1 MVTTTTTT
9 TTSYCTDDGNE
20 CQNGGVCVLAT
31 DQSDFDKDGNFK
43 KTPINYCQCP
53 EGTSGNL
60 CHGKNVCTLKCE
72 HASSC
77 RHYDDITHSSSPEG
91 FSDSEFYCECA
102 GNYKGQECEIPY
114 TTCPKTSDDENEKPL
129 QCLYGGVCEISV
141 DSTNIQNSK
150 YICRCPNGRNG
161 TNCENGTTS
170 SIKDYNGPCF
180 DDDDCNNQGICA
192 DKHDAATTEETGMT
206 TKTKYCQCKSG
217 YGGDNCE
224 LSCDS
229 LKCQHGSSCRFH
241 SATATDATHANDETD
256 TGAYCDCI
264 GSYSVD
270 TAKNNIQL
278 YKGQECEIE
287 LKICPG
293 DNKME
298 CLYGGS
304 CVGSQDDTDG
314 DFYTCDC
321 PPNRIG
327 KHCEI
332 YGYTNENNVIN
343 NNNNDVIVS
352 SSSSSADTRTNNTKV
367 LASGALIVLS
377 SIIIIIVGVMF
388 FTKRRRAKNLQA
400 SQRAAAADALD
411 DSFNN
416 NNNNNNNNDDQEEEE
431 NNNNDNYA
439 MTKNEDMNGNGSG
452 AGAGAG
458 AGANGEDDFYDAEDD
473 ADDFNNDGIVN
484 VNLDDDKQI
493 V

>member
-1 MVTTTTTT
+1 MV

-20 CQNGGVCVLAT
+20 CQNGGVCILAT

-43 KTPINYCQCP
+43 KTPVNYCQCP

-60 CHGKNVCTLKCE
+60 CHGKNVCTLNCE

-77 RHYDDITHSSSPEG
+77 RHYDDITPSSSAPDG
-91 FSDSEFYCECA
+91 FSDSEFYCECVD
-102 GNYKGQECEIPY
+102 NYKGQECEVPY
-114 TTCPKTSDDENEKPL
+114 TTCPKTSDDKNEKQL

-141 DSTNIQNSK
+141 DTTNIKNSK
-150 YICRCPNGRNG
+150 YICRCPKGRDG
-161 TNCENGTTS
+161 TNCENGITS
-170 SIKDYNGPCF
+170 SIKDYNGPCYV
-180 DDDDCNNQGICA
+180 DEDCNNQGICA
-192 DKHDAATTEETGMT
+192 DKHDAQTTEITGMT
-206 TKTKYCQCKSG
+206 TKTTYCQCKSG

-241 SATATDATHANDETD
+241 STTAEDVTHANDETD

-264 GSYSVD
+264 GSYGVD
-270 TAKNNIQL
+270 TAKNSIQL

-304 CVGSQDDTDG
+304 CVGSQDDMDG
-314 DFYTCDC
+314 DFYTCAC

-332 YGYTNENNVIN
+332 YGYKNDIDIN
-343 NNNNDVIVS
+343 NFNDVIVS
-352 SSSSSADTRTNNTKV
+352 SSSSDTRANNTKV
-367 LASGALIVLS
+367 FASGALIVLF
-377 SIIIIIVGVMF
+377 SIIIIIMGSMF
-388 FTKRRRAKNLQA
+388 FMKRRRTQNLQA
-400 SQRAAAADALD
+400 SQRAAASDTLD
-411 DSFNN
+411 DTF
-416 NNNNNNNNDDQEEEE
+416 NNNNDDQEEEE
-431 NNNNDNYA
+431 EGNNNNDDAA
-439 MTKNEDMNGNGSG
+439 MTKNKDMNGSG
-452 AGAGAG
+452 AGAGV
-458 AGANGEDDFYDAEDD
+458 NGQDDFYDAEDT
-473 ADDFNNDGIVN
+473 DDFTNHGIVN
-484 VNLDDDKQI
+484 VNLDDDDDLPHPKAQI